1 MRTFT
6 DKQGHLWDVA
16 IGKESYGTFLLI
28 FSQRDHREIRKM
40 QLSCST
46 PLDAADE
53 LTSLTLDD
61 LLTNLA
67 ASESWQ

>member
-1 MRTFT
+1 MRSFT

-28 FSQRDHREIRKM
+28 FSQRDGREIRKT

-46 PLDAADE
+46 QLDATDE
-53 LTSLTLDD
+53 LANLTIDDLCTSLAT
-61 LLTNLA
+61 
-67 ASESWQ
+67 SESWQ